1 MSLPRNQLC
10 CRSASHAPTPQLD
23 PLLEDSRLD
32 GEPPAGFPHFMS
44 PISASH
50 RTIALLAVVAI
61 SSRGLSFSRGNLSDI
76 GVICFAFALAGL
88 PLVLLLGEGWNGSSE
103 TKGGFS
109 TWQVALPCVF
119 VYVFATN
126 AGRHLLV
133 FSPDDWRP
141 TLRLITGSALV
152 LALPALLLVLQ
163 RA

>member
-1 MSLPRNQLC
+1 
-10 CRSASHAPTPQLD
+10 
-23 PLLEDSRLD
+23 
-32 GEPPAGFPHFMS
+32 MS